1 VNPTFRHFTDTA
13 NAEPDA
19 SRFAGAH
26 AAARKHK
33 VKRDIVRP
41 KGHNREH
48 AWILWSK
55 IQRGHITAPETI
67 KALTAEY
74 GELFKEFASLQNA
87 AGRGSAEGAL
97 G

>member
-26 AAARKHK
+26 AAVKKHK

-48 AWILWSK
+48 AWILYSK
-55 IQRGHITAPETI
+55 IQRGHITNPATI
-67 KALTAEY
+67 AALRAEY
-74 GELFKEFASLQNA
+74 GEMFAEFEAMRGTQA
-87 AGRGSAEGAL
+87 A
-97 G
+97 

>member
-1 VNPTFRHFTDTA
+1 VNSSLKAFVQIA
-13 NAEPDA
+13 NGEVDPA
-19 SRFAGAH
+19 RFAGAH
-26 AAARKHK
+26 AAALKHK
-33 VKRDIVRP
+33 VKRDVYRP

-55 IQRGHITAPETI
+55 IQRGHITAPVTI
-67 KALTAEY
+67 AALTAEY
-74 GELFKEFASLQNA
+74 GEMFAEFAAQNA

>member
-1 VNPTFRHFTDTA
+1 MNAHLKLITTPA
-13 NAEPDA
+13 NGEADPR
-19 SRFAGAH
+19 RFAGAF
-26 AAARKHK
+26 AVVKKHK

-67 KALTAEY
+67 KALRAEY
-74 GELFKEFASLQNA
+74 GEMFKEFEAQTGTQA
-87 AGRGSAEGAL
+87 A
-97 G
+97 

>member
-1 VNPTFRHFTDTA
+1 MNAHLKLITTLA
-13 NAEPDA
+13 NGEADPK
-19 SRFAGAH
+19 RFAGAH

-55 IQRGHITAPETI
+55 IQRGHITAPVTI
-67 KALTAEY
+67 KALKAEY
-74 GELFKEFASLQNA
+74 GELFKEFAAQTGTQA
-87 AGRGSAEGAL
+87 A
-97 G
+97 